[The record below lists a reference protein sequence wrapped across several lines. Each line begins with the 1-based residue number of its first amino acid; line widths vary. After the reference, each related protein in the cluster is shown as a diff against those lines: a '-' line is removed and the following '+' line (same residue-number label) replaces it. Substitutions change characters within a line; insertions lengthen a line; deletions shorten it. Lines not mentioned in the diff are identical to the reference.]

1 MFIGLETYLS
11 PNQFIKLLLTQYQQ
25 LQNSAKLPITQIPK
39 ITKAA
44 KINTIMNIRMVAI
57 IGWSSFCLGVAC
69 LGMACLMVACR
80 GFD

>member
-39 ITKAA
+39 TTKAA
-44 KINTIMNIRMVAI
+44 KIKITMKQIMNKKIVGI
-57 IGWSSFCLGVAC
+57 S
-69 LGMACLMVACR
+69 